1 MMSPDSTKS
10 DEKDRLINLI
20 AAQYVLG
27 TLSASTRMRFQ
38 QLMQHQPEL
47 LKLTH
52 AWERRLNPLAQL
64 LEPQAVPEVVWQ
76 RIEAVLDQLHS
87 TSNAKSTSSLN
98 AANDPTVF
106 DVATDTITA
115 PTIQPIKSQ
124 TYWKPFAWLSSAV
137 AAGLMLFIVVKIPML
152 QTDPVPVMAQAQPVA
167 IQDIAVL
174 SDNEKQPAWIV
185 RKQGNHL
192 ILQQLNA
199 YSVPTQNDLE
209 LWSIA
214 ASPNAVPQSL
224 GLVRVTDG
232 KAVLS
237 QAQTTQ
243 MSSDSILAL
252 SLEPK
257 NGSPTG
263 LPTGSVL
270 YSGKVV

>member
-1 MMSPDSTKS
+1 MMPPDSNTA
-10 DEKDRLINLI
+10 DEKDRLFNLI

-27 TLSASTRMRFQ
+27 TLSGSTRMRFQ
-38 QLMQHQPEL
+38 QLMQQQPEL

-64 LEPQAVPEVVWQ
+64 LEPQVVPEVVWQ
-76 RIEAVLDQLHS
+76 RIEAVLDQLQS
-87 TSNAKSTSSLN
+87 TNLITKTTTNLN
-98 AANDPTVF
+98 AANDSIAV
-106 DVATDTITA
+106 DGMTA
-115 PTIQPIKSQ
+115 PTNMPMKNQ

-137 AAGLMLFIVVKIPML
+137 AAGLMLFIVVKLPML
-152 QTDPVPVMAQAQPVA
+152 QNNPAPGIAQTQPIA

-174 SDNEKQPAWIV
+174 SDNDKQPAWIV
-185 RKQGNHL
+185 RQQGDSL

-199 YSVPTQNDLE
+199 YRVPSQNDLE

-214 ASPNAVPQSL
+214 ASPDAVPQSL
-224 GLVRVTDG
+224 GLVRITDG

-237 QAQTTQ
+237 QAQTALI
-243 MSSDSILAL
+243 SSSTILAL